1 MRLQDDGSLIA
12 SLIVDACVLC
22 GSVRMRSR
30 HRLPAGSSATR
41 LPRQT
46 GSGVQEVESS
56 ARKWSIPA
64 NNSLGGAWGGFG
76 TPNHACFYL
85 LYDRPSCASSLLH
98 TTPPHCFFPPSQR
111 ESLAQPNH
119 VIEVLCF
126 SLCLSYLITSTDL
139 DVNVA
144 PCHLFLHCTLV
155 SLSFW
160 MNSWTNLKQC
170 HLRWPCGFF

>member
-1 MRLQDDGSLIA
+1 M
-12 SLIVDACVLC
+12 DAFDA
-22 GSVRMRSR
+22 
-30 HRLPAGSSATR
+30 PAACRKISSR

-46 GSGVQEVESS
+46 GSGGQEVESS

-64 NNSLGGAWGGFG
+64 NNSLGGGGIWNPQPRLLLPAKPQTILRFLSA
-76 TPNHACFYL
+76 PHHSSRLFFFFSHSENHWL
-85 LYDRPSCASSLLH
+85 K
-98 TTPPHCFFPPSQR
+98 
-111 ESLAQPNH
+111 PNH

-155 SLSFW
+155 SPPFW
-160 MNSWTNLKQC
+160 MNS
-170 HLRWPCGFF
+170 